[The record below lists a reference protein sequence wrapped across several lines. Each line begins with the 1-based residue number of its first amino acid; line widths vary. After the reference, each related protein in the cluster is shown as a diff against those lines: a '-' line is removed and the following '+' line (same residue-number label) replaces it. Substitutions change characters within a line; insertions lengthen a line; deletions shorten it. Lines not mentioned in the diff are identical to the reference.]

1 MKLSVREIATRFTV
15 LSPRYYDNVLL
26 IMKNKVGSHN
36 IIDTP
41 KWKGHELPSYIS
53 GKNITKYPLET
64 HTSKSGRKNQFYAV
78 SCDSLS

>member
-1 MKLSVREIATRFTV
+1 
-15 LSPRYYDNVLL
+15 
-26 IMKNKVGSHN
+26 MKNKVGSHN

-78 SCDSLS
+78 SCDELQVYEGREKL